1 MKTKRNSCGG
11 KSAKRKKTHGNT
23 CISSVLGRRFE
34 TPRDFVEFLLSP
46 VPLDTFT
53 NKHWEREPLV
63 SHSRDG
69 HAEFWAP
76 LFGKDMFFALLKE
89 KSIHFARDVAV
100 CKYEDGK
107 RTDFERQGRATEAKM
122 RKLFE
127 SDKATMQIH
136 QPQRWVD
143 GLWESLEKL
152 ECFFGCLVGCNA
164 YVTPPAAQGLA
175 PHYDDVEVFIVQLE
189 GEKCWKL
196 YKPPVELPRSYSK
209 NFDEAEIGL
218 PTHQF
223 TLKPGDLLYMPR
235 GTIHQAWTPESS
247 GTHSTHITISTYQNH
262 TVGDCLKAVAPD
274 LIDAAVDACVEL
286 RRGLPMQFLP
296 HSRLSKAAVEAA
308 LEAVLNH
315 VRKTQDVE
323 PAAEDLVL
331 DFMRTR
337 LPPFGVD
344 RRAIS
349 ETTPEG
355 KAPGVNDSVRF
366 RYPSHVTY
374 LLDSGG
380 TTAEG
385 EDGTAE
391 EEASSYSLAEQ
402 PLQQQ
407 RGEKMVLL
415 VTSMFN
421 DREAHMVSTGGD
433 EDEDDQ
439 DPEIAKFPLH
449 FLDAIKTLCA
459 SKEFV
464 CCKDLDLPSD
474 EDRLLLL
481 TTLWSLHLLD
491 VQES

>member
-1 MKTKRNSCGG
+1 M
-11 KSAKRKKTHGNT
+11 
-23 CISSVLGRRFE
+23 VY
-34 TPRDFVEFLLSP
+34 
-46 VPLDTFT
+46 
-53 NKHWEREPLV
+53 
-63 SHSRDG
+63 
-69 HAEFWAP
+69 
-76 LFGKDMFFALLKE
+76 LF
-89 KSIHFARDVAV
+89 
-100 CKYEDGK
+100 
-107 RTDFERQGRATEAKM
+107 Q
-122 RKLFE
+122 
-127 SDKATMQIH
+127 
-136 QPQRWVD
+136 
-143 GLWESLEKL
+143 
-152 ECFFGCLVGCNA
+152 
-164 YVTPPAAQGLA
+164 
-175 PHYDDVEVFIVQLE
+175 VFIVQLE

-196 YKPPVELPRSYSK
+196 YKPPVQLPRSYSK
-209 NFDEAEIGL
+209 NFDEAEIGT
-218 PTHQF
+218 PTHEF

-274 LIDAAVDACVEL
+274 LIDAAMNSCAEL

-296 HSRLSKAAVEAA
+296 HTHLSKAAVEAA

-323 PAAEDLVL
+323 LVAEDMVL

-349 ETTPEG
+349 ETTPDG

-374 LLDSGG
+374 LLDDG
-380 TTAEG
+380 TSAEG
-385 EDGTAE
+385 EDGAAE
-391 EEASSYSLAEQ
+391 ESSSYSLAEQ
-402 PLQQQ
+402 PLQQP

-415 VTSMFN
+415 VTSVFN
-421 DREAHMVSTGGD
+421 NREAHMVSTGGD
-433 EDEDDQ
+433 EDEDDE

-464 CCKDLDLPSD
+464 CGKNLSLPSD

-491 VQES
+491 VRES